1 MKEKIKNV
9 SGKVLGYCE
18 DNFEGLMGFSYG
30 VMLVFTVIYLI
41 CASISVMKHGIS
53 YRR

>member
-9 SGKVLGYCE
+9 SGKILNYCE
-18 DNFEGLMGFSYG
+18 DNSEGLMILGYG
-30 VMLVFTVIYLI
+30 ATMVFTVIYLI
-41 CASISVMKHGIS
+41 CASISVAKHGIS